1 LFGIG
6 FRRRDINGRREGEG
20 GGETSVLDFK
30 KKDTVFVE
38 SISEEK
44 YIHRYMRFGLKED
57 KAMIQVSKYV
67 EVSILISLGGILFG
81 YLPTSVLQKPDSD

>member
-1 LFGIG
+1 
-6 FRRRDINGRREGEG
+6 
-20 GGETSVLDFK
+20 VLDFK

-44 YIHRYMRFGLKED
+44 YIYRSMRFGLKED
-57 KAMIQVSKYV
+57 KAMFQVSKYV

-81 YLPTSVLQKPDSD
+81 YLPASVL